1 MMGNTL
7 KDIPREGSQNRRVYD
22 LLVANPTETFSRADV
37 AAMLEPDIDIESD
50 DGYRR
55 TKQYGQSLAQLYAA
69 ELVPIIRVS
78 HGRYQFD
85 PNYIPPNGTQ
95 PAIKPTAIPEWRS
108 VPMQQGEIAQR
119 NIEELIKGDIL
130 GQSKGGNWII
140 RDEEDRIWEVRV
152 IIEGRRM

>member
-85 PNYIPPNGTQ
+85 PNYAPGETS
-95 PAIKPTAIPEWRS
+95 PAIKPTALPEWRP
-108 VPMQQGEIAQR
+108 VPMQQGEA
-119 NIEELIKGDIL
+119 NIGDFIKADIL
-130 GQSKGGNWII
+130 GQSKSGNWIV
-140 RDEEDRIWEVRV
+140 RDDEDRIWEVRV
-152 IIEGRRM
+152 IIEGRLL